1 MEPGFLGV
9 PDVSIWLFW
18 GLTLFAAFTAFV
30 GIATGAAGGL
40 LMMVALATIF
50 PPVVSIPL
58 HTVVQMGGNLSR
70 TVFMF
75 KYIIRPVLLP
85 FIIGGI
91 IGAIAGAN
99 IFISLPVAVLQG
111 LLGLSVLVFL
121 WMPSLGQIGG
131 QRNRFALI
139 GFFATFL
146 GVFVSATGT
155 LVAPFVA
162 SEAPDRRNHVATFS
176 TLMGLVHIL
185 KLCAFGFIG
194 FALAAYLPL
203 MLCMIAAAI
212 GASYIGSKALNHIK
226 ERNFRVVFKT
236 ICTLLA
242 LRLIWIALGIE
253 L

>member
-9 PDVSIWLFW
+9 PDVSMWLFW

-40 LMMVALATIF
+40 LMMVALASIF
-50 PPVVSIPL
+50 PPVISIPL
-58 HTVVQMGGNLSR
+58 HTVVQMGGNMSR
-70 TVFMF
+70 IVFMW
-75 KYIIRPVLLP
+75 KYIMRPVLLP
-85 FIIGGI
+85 FILGGI
-91 IGAIAGAN
+91 LGGILGAN

-111 LLGLSVLVFL
+111 LLGLSVLIFL
-121 WMPSLGQIGG
+121 WMPSVNQIGG
-131 QRNRFALI
+131 QRNRFAI
-139 GFFATFL
+139 VGFFATFL

-162 SEAPDRRNHVATFS
+162 SEAPDRRNHVASFS
-176 TLMGLVHIL
+176 TLMAIVHVL
-185 KLCAFGFIG
+185 KLVAFGFLG

-203 MLCMIAAAI
+203 MLCMVAAAI
-212 GASYIGSKALNHIK
+212 AASYVGSKALNHMK
-226 ERNFRVVFKT
+226 ERNFRVIFKT

-253 L
+253 I